1 MKQSINWTE
10 HILNFAAVILGVLL
24 AFQISNM
31 AENRKAQT
39 ELKIIYRSLIE
50 ELDNHNE
57 VYRDFQIPFQKAQI
71 ANTDTVI
78 EAIASGQP
86 DEVLGQMSVD
96 FRINNYFPT
105 SSTYISAVSSGKLG
119 LIADL
124 KLKDDLIT
132 YYDILAKEAELRG
145 SSQRDFL
152 ATRIVEWMIKNT
164 DYLDAD
170 IRVFAK
176 DREAVNSLLVYQG
189 LTKNKVR
196 QYEKLID
203 KGEELRSKLQE
214 ALNDM

>member
-10 HILNFAAVILGVLL
+10 HLLNFAAVILGVLL

-71 ANTDTVI
+71 ANIDTVI

-96 FRINNYFPT
+96 FSINNYFPT

-164 DYLDAD
+164 DYLDLD